1 MNLSY
6 CSPTR
11 APINNLCGSH
21 SVSSRCSTTATV
33 RNMCH
38 EECYGFL
45 HSGANSRNWKNRT
58 ENFRL
63 IQKCCFLKKNGSQ
76 NMRLYGCT
84 NAPGF
89 DYRAAL
95 ALSKVLSV
103 GVSRNCTR
111 SPAHGNEQLR
121 GFCSRLWL
129 RQSRTLKL
137 RCDTTASTIASDANP
152 TPAGRNFHNE
162 IVCDAGTSDMEVR
175 SDSDSSDSAKVSL
188 LNWRSSETSFTA
200 IPCTSAMRVEPY
212 TQLRISAD
220 VKIAFSRHYRFSKE
234 DWRLHSF
241 NYLLS
246 GNSRH
251 SRALV
256 NTGGGWMG
264 EK

>member
-188 LNWRSSETSFTA
+188 LN
-200 IPCTSAMRVEPY
+200 
-212 TQLRISAD
+212 
-220 VKIAFSRHYRFSKE
+220 
-234 DWRLHSF
+234 
-241 NYLLS
+241 
-246 GNSRH
+246 
-251 SRALV
+251 
-256 NTGGGWMG
+256 
-264 EK
+264 